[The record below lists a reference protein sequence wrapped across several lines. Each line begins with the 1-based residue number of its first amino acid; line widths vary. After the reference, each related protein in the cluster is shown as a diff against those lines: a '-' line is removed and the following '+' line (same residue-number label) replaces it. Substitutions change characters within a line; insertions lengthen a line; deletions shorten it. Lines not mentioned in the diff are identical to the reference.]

1 MDKYIRLV
9 VYGSKQVSGTDY
21 TNSFAPVVK
30 HTRLRIYLAIEAVHR
45 NMERIRSRPSGRP
58 IFWILAI
65 AVSISRVLYNELTY
79 EKVVIIVCYI
89 LQLVNISYLI
99 NVTVGI
105 DCVE

>member
-45 NMERIRSRPSGRP
+45 MHAHWSNMESALIYAQLHEDVYTHPHPAMNVPKGH
-58 IFWILAI
+58 
-65 AVSISRVLYNELTY
+65 RVKLLESLCGS
-79 EKVVIIVCYI
+79 K
-89 LQLVNISYLI
+89 QLPHN
-99 NVTVGI
+99 
-105 DCVE
+105 